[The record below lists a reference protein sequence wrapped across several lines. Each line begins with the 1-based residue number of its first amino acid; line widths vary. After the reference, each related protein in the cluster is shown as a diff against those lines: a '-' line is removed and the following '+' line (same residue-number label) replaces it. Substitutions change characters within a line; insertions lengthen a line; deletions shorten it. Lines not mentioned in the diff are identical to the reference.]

1 MSASR
6 PPSAAEP
13 DRDADAYE
21 HTRRHA
27 QDQGAQDQGASPA
40 PHHAEQYAR
49 RHEPEGG
56 DRGAAG
62 SDPPTHDDAHAQAGI
77 EGRAL
82 MPKLQRAREASTAPG
97 AASSSSGTS
106 AGVRVSR
113 EPPRG
118 EPFNISAAPTP
129 SGGGEAWTAGRAL
142 GIEVAEAAAASSASW
157 TSRAGRDGAKSK
169 RFLVG
174 RLCKGR
180 PAYTSGKV
188 KVGDKIVAI
197 FSSDMDKP
205 VYLHSEMSVEDVQRL
220 LDHGPPYTRSPCP
233 PPPCTT

>member
-1 MSASR
+1 M
-6 PPSAAEP
+6 E
-13 DRDADAYE
+13 ADQ
-21 HTRRHA
+21 HKRRHA
-27 QDQGAQDQGASPA
+27 QNQGASPA
-40 PHHAEQYAR
+40 ERHAEQYAR
-49 RHEPEGG
+49 RREPE
-56 DRGAAG
+56 DTGAAG
-62 SDPPTHDDAHAQAGI
+62 SDPPTHHDAHPQAGNG
-77 EGRAL
+77 GRAL
-82 MPKLQRAREASTAPG
+82 MPKLQHAREASTWLG
-97 AASSSSGTS
+97 AASSSSDTS
-106 AGVRVSR
+106 TGVRAIR

-118 EPFNISAAPTP
+118 DPFNISAAPNP
-129 SGGGEAWTAGRAL
+129 SGGGEACTADRAL
-142 GIEVAEAAAASSASW
+142 GIEVAEASTASSASW
-157 TSRAGRDGAKSK
+157 ASRAGRDAAKSR

-220 LDHGPPYTRSPCP
+220 LDRGPPYTRSPCP